1 MPFSVVGFPLFS
13 VRACACVRACV
24 CDVVWAW
31 ACLPARLAW
40 LSRTLAYHVLF
51 VFSFPFSAAAAAAAS
66 SASNLDLGYEV

>member
-1 MPFSVVGFPLFS
+1 MR
-13 VRACACVRACV
+13 VRALRACV
-24 CDVVWAW
+24 GDVVWAW

-51 VFSFPFSAAAAAAAS
+51 VFSFPFSAAAAAAAAS